1 MSEQCKWVEF
11 IVPVSK
17 IWCEESPL
25 AGGPGRRTRTSGV
38 SVGPLSF
45 PSVTQWTPGADR
57 AAVPHRLNS
66 RDAEFRGL
74 INNI

>member
-17 IWCEESPL
+17 TWCEESVGRRPR
-25 AGGPGRRTRTSGV
+25 RRTRASGV
-38 SVGPLSF
+38 PAGPLSF
-45 PSVTQWTPGADR
+45 PSVTQWTPRADR
-57 AAVPHRLNS
+57 AAVPDRLNS

-74 INNI
+74 SNNI